1 MTSEIHRSPMA
12 DIKGKGQ
19 KGETIQHSIS
29 LTVNGIEK
37 EHHPSSGIEKK
48 GTTAK
53 KKDVTRCLIIAV
65 GPCVLCW
72 SDGTKQL

>member
-12 DIKGKGQ
+12 DTKGKGQ

-48 GTTAK
+48 GTTEK
-53 KKDVTRCLIIAV
+53 KRMLPGA
-65 GPCVLCW
+65 L
-72 SDGTKQL
+72 LLL